1 MKVSSGNKALQ
12 TLTNKIKRGNII
24 FTHKLQ
30 RREGVW
36 SKSAKSLLIDSLLRG
51 YPVNP
56 VYTVIDEKQAVIDG
70 VQRLSTCYD
79 YINDGFAL
87 SKNLEPIELDGQMYE
102 ITGKK
107 FSKLD
112 DPVKDELMSAQIQ
125 VYEIT
130 EYTDKEVRDM
140 FSRLNGGKP
149 LNSVQKM
156 TPEMSDDL
164 SNTIFDIISHPF
176 FAKVLTPAQLKSS
189 VDQYIALEILML
201 SEINNEYDFGSFS
214 RKDKEKFI
222 EYYNNK
228 VNIDKIKM
236 VKQGLNKLDEAFD
249 ENIKIPK
256 TSVSF
261 IVYTYYRCIKDKKN
275 TAKLT
280 DLVKQF
286 LDNYDSN
293 EEYKSYIQN
302 GTSSA
307 ESVKSRLSYWRKI
320 IKELQ

>member
-87 SKNLEPIELDGQMYE
+87 SKDLEPIELDGQIYE

-112 DPVKDELMSAQIQ
+112 NPVKDELMSAQIQ

-189 VDQYIALEILML
+189 VDQSIALEILML

>member
-189 VDQYIALEILML
+189 VDQSIALEILML

-320 IKELQ
+320 IKGLQ

>member
-1 MKVSSGNKALQ
+1 MKVSSSNKALQ
-12 TLTNKIKRGNII
+12 TLTNKIKRENII

-30 RREGVW
+30 RRENCW
-36 SKSAKSLLIDSLLRG
+36 NKNQKSLLLDSLLRG

-87 SKNLEPIELDGQMYE
+87 SKDLEPIELDGQMYE

-189 VDQYIALEILML
+189 VDQSIALEILML